1 MRKGEL
7 THQAILDRAVHL
19 ASRVGLQGL
28 SIGGLAEELKLSK
41 SGLFA
46 HFASKSA
53 LQVQVL
59 EAARELFSAR
69 VVRPA
74 LAQPRGERRLRAV
87 FEHWLGWGR
96 DVVREG
102 GCIFVAAAIELDDAE
117 GPARE
122 QLVQC
127 QKDWLDTLA
136 TIARTAVSEGF
147 LRPDTDVEQLAHDVY
162 GVMLAYHHA
171 ARLLRDPRAEER
183 ARRGFEGLLA
193 AHRRTP

>member
-28 SIGGLAEELKLSK
+28 SIGGLAEELSLSK

-46 HFASKSA
+46 HFTSKSA
-53 LQVQVL
+53 LQVEVL
-59 EAARELFSAR
+59 EAATELFSAR

-74 LAQPRGERRLRAV
+74 LAQPRGEKRLRAV
-87 FEHWLGWGR
+87 FEAWLAWGR

-102 GCIFVAAAIELDDAE
+102 GCIFVAAAAELDDAE

-122 QLVQC
+122 RLVQC

-136 TIARTAVSEGF
+136 TVARTAVSEGF
-147 LRPDTDVEQLAHDVY
+147 LRPDTDAEQLAHDMY
-162 GVMLAYHHA
+162 GVMLACHHA
-171 ARLLRDPRAEER
+171 MRLLRDPRAEER
-183 ARRGFEGLLA
+183 ARRGFERLLDSW
-193 AHRRTP
+193 RRPT